1 MSLLAHG
8 SKVNLT
14 VFGICIEFNMSLY
27 LRLKESATRAEE
39 FKQIWLLSCLKHWVD
54 SMKQYV
60 KVCLGVSHRLYSGQS
75 MFPEGKEHICD
86 WIYSILWFVIICIM
100 ENTPLLLSYLN
111 RWSILMSKD
120 FSHNL
125 NILSLS
131 TLVILQDP
139 LGSPSHGG
147 DVTV

>member
-1 MSLLAHG
+1 MGVKLTWLCLA
-8 SKVNLT
+8 
-14 VFGICIEFNMSLY
+14 ICIEFHMSLY

-60 KVCLGVSHRLYSGQS
+60 KVCLGVSHRLYSRQS
-75 MFPEGKEHICD
+75 MFPEGKKCICD
-86 WIYSILWFVIICIM
+86 WKYSILRFVIICIM

-120 FSHNL
+120 FSHNS
-125 NILSLS
+125 NILCLS

-139 LGSPSHGG
+139 MGSPSRGG
-147 DVTV
+147 DVTVYV